1 MPASTA
7 IPPTNIVSISAG
19 CRYHDLEHD
28 AAMRVEHCGETC
40 GERGAVRIHRGV
52 GGDHGRRS
60 VAGMLT

>member
-1 MPASTA
+1 
-7 IPPTNIVSISAG
+7 
-19 CRYHDLEHD
+19 
-28 AAMRVEHCGETC
+28 MRVEQCGETC